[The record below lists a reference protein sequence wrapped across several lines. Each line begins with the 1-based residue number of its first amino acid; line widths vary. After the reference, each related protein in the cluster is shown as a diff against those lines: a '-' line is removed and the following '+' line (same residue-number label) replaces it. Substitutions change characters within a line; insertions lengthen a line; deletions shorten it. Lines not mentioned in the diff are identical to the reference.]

1 MTSTTAPVAPA
12 SPKSTLI
19 ETGGIEAI
27 PLNRRHGSPWQLF
40 ATWSAPNLEFA
51 TVFVGVIAVAF
62 FGLGFWEALLAIVV
76 GAAAGSLTQG
86 LLTTWGPR
94 EGLAQMVLSRTAFGY
109 RGNILPAALNTVL
122 AGVGWFAVNSISGA
136 FALATLTGMPK
147 PLALVIIVAVILI
160 VAFIG
165 HDFVQIFERYATYIL
180 GAIFLVAIV
189 FVFASS
195 QVNAPV
201 KGGGFSFA
209 GFTLAAGAVFGYVA
223 GWNPYSADYSR
234 YLPASTP
241 RRTVG
246 LAAGLGMFIS
256 CTVLMTAGAAAAT
269 IAGFNPDNPTDSFT
283 STMPDFVRGL
293 ILIAIAVGAIAANT
307 LNIYSGAMSFL
318 AAGAKIP
325 FALRRAIV
333 AVSFGIIGFFIALS
347 VLADA
352 GHNYENFLLVIAYW
366 VAPWL
371 GVVLVDRFL
380 RRGTDISRL
389 VTEKANYRNASG
401 VIAFL
406 VGLVISVGLFANQQI
421 FTGLVPK
428 AIPAVGDLTA
438 IVGLL
443 VSGIVYF
450 VAFRFIKPVLG
461 SPLDEM
467 APVAI
472 GIDAADDVA

>member
-12 SPKSTLI
+12 SRKSTLI

-27 PLNRRHGSPWQLF
+27 SLDRRHGSPWQLF

-147 PLALVIIVAVILI
+147 PVALVIIVAIILI

-165 HDFVQIFERYATYIL
+165 HDFVQVFERYATYIL
-180 GAIFLVAIV
+180 GAIFLVAIIY
-189 FVFASS
+189 VFAASH
-195 QVNAPV
+195 VNAPV

-234 YLPASTP
+234 YLPATTR

-256 CTVLMTAGAAAAT
+256 CTVLMAAGAAAAT
-269 IAGFNPDNPTDSFT
+269 IVGFNPDSPTDSFT
-283 STMPDFVRGL
+283 SPMPDVVRSL
-293 ILIAIAVGAIAANT
+293 TLVAIAVGAIAANT

-333 AVSFGIIGFFIALS
+333 AVSFGVIGFIIALS

-380 RRGTDISRL
+380 RRGTDISAL
-389 VTEKANYRNASG
+389 ITEKAKYRNASG
-401 VIAFL
+401 VIAFV
-406 VGLVISVGLFANQQI
+406 VGLIVSVGLFANQQV
-421 FTGLVPK
+421 FTGVVAK
-428 AIPAVGDLTA
+428 ALPDVGDLTA

-450 VAFRFIKPVLG
+450 VAFKLLKPTLG
-461 SPLDEM
+461 APLDFTN
-467 APVAI
+467 
-472 GIDAADDVA
+472 AAVVVVDSADVPA

>member
-1 MTSTTAPVAPA
+1 MTFTTAPEAPA

-62 FGLGFWEALLAIVV
+62 FGLGFWQALLAIVV

-147 PLALVIIVAVILI
+147 PLALVIIVAIILI

-165 HDFVQIFERYATYIL
+165 HDFVQAFERYATYIL
-180 GAIFLVAIV
+180 GAIFIIAIIY
-189 FVFASS
+189 VFASS
-195 QVNAPV
+195 HVNTPV
-201 KGGGFSFA
+201 RGGGFSFA

-234 YLPASTP
+234 YLPAATR

-246 LAAGLGMFIS
+246 LAAGLGMFMS
-256 CTVLMTAGAAAAT
+256 CTLLMAAGAAAAT
-269 IAGFNPDNPTDSFT
+269 IVGFNPDSPTDSFT
-283 STMPDFVRGL
+283 ATMPDVVRGL
-293 ILIAIAVGAIAANT
+293 TLVAIAVGAIAANT

-333 AVSFGIIGFFIALS
+333 AVSFGVIGFIIALS

-352 GHNYENFLLVIAYW
+352 GHNYENFLLVISYW

-380 RRGTDISRL
+380 RRGTDIGAL
-389 VTEKANYRNASG
+389 VTEKARYRNASG
-401 VIAFL
+401 VIAFV
-406 VGLVISVGLFANQQI
+406 VGLVVSIGLFANQQV
-421 FTGLVPK
+421 FTGFVAQSLPD
-428 AIPAVGDLTA
+428 VGDLTA
-438 IVGLL
+438 IVGLVVSAVVYLVAFKLLKPALGGPL
-443 VSGIVYF
+443 VS
-450 VAFRFIKPVLG
+450 A
-461 SPLDEM
+461 
-467 APVAI
+467 API
-472 GIDAADDVA
+472 GVDAADDVA